1 MWKLGLTGS
10 IATGKSTVLRMFAE
24 MGVPVFSSD
33 DAVHELYRGA
43 AMAPVEALFP
53 GVSRNGEIDRA
64 DLSRRVLGRP
74 DKLKAL
80 ESVVHPLVRE
90 RIGQF
95 LRDAQSTGSGL
106 AIVDIPL
113 LFEGG
118 HDYGLD
124 RVAVTA
130 AAPETY
136 RARALARPGMTVE
149 KLEAIL
155 ARQMPQDEKIKRAD
169 YVIYTD
175 ESLDETRAAVKAIVD
190 DLSKTPRPPHRTIE

>member
-10 IATGKSTVLRMFAE
+10 IATGKSTVLKMFAE

-43 AMAPVEALFP
+43 AVAPVEALFP
-53 GVSRNGEIDRA
+53 GVTSNGAIDR
-64 DLSRRVLGRP
+64 DELSKRVLGQP

-90 RIGQF
+90 RIAQF
-95 LRDAQSTGSGL
+95 LRDAQSTGARL

-155 ARQMPQDEKIKRAD
+155 ARQMPQDEKIERAD

-175 ESLDETRAAVKAIVD
+175 ESLAQTRATVKAIVD
-190 DLSKTPRPPHRTIE
+190 MLTKNPKPIH